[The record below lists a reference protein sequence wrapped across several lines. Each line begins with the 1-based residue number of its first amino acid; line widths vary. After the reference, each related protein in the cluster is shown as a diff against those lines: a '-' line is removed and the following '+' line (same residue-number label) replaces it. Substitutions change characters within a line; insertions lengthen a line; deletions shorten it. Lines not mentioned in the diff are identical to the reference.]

1 MDAEYTTSNKPPP
14 LNEHPI
20 YIEGT
25 AQIDSWQWQQA
36 FESFQLL
43 QGIYPENAEVQ
54 ERLEDVQMRATLI
67 QFQLKEGSYKTKRF
81 NLRRFVV
88 GIVVVIIMA
97 MGAYVAYEFW
107 IGPVLIQELR
117 IQQITTLRD
126 QADAAIAGGDY
137 AQARQNLQQLQEILP
152 EDLDAIEK
160 LHQMERV
167 ERLSSM
173 YSEARTLMAV
183 GNWDQALEILTELES
198 LDRHYRDLRQLLQ
211 TARASQ
217 ALDIQFQAAEDAFA
231 RGDWAV
237 AIAQYEALQQS
248 DLTFRYD
255 DTQTRLFTS
264 HLNYGQT
271 LLETAEDDS
280 DRVDEILSHFLEA
293 LKLRPLDKKA
303 LDERRRAETY
313 RSALNSPDQDEM
325 IELLQT
331 LYGEQSD
338 YAGQAAAN
346 LLYITL
352 LDRAASFLSSGNKTA
367 AIADYEVA
375 AGLLVEDPSAA
386 QEKLVELTAE

>member
-43 QGIYPENAEVQ
+43 HGIYPDNAEVQ

-97 MGAYVAYEFW
+97 IGAYVAYEFW

-160 LHQMERV
+160 LHQIERV

-183 GNWDQALEILTELES
+183 SNWDQALEILTELES

-255 DTQTRLFTS
+255 DTQTRLFNS

>member
-97 MGAYVAYEFW
+97 IGAYVAYEFW

-126 QADAAIAGGDY
+126 QADAALAGGDY

>member
-43 QGIYPENAEVQ
+43 HGIYPDNAEVQ